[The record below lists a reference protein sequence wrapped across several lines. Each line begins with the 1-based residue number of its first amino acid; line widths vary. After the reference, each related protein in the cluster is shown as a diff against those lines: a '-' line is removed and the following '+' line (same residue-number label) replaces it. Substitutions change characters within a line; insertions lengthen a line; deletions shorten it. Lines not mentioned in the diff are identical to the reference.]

1 MKLLLDMNLPPS
13 WVDFLEN
20 AGFQSV
26 HWSNIGSH
34 DAPDKEIMTWAKAN
48 GYVVFTHDLDFGAL
62 LAVSKDTGPSVIQ
75 VRTQNV
81 MPTAIGS
88 IVVNALTR
96 FKTELENGSL
106 ISIDVYK
113 SRVRILPFE

>member
-1 MKLLLDMNLPPS
+1 MKLLLDMNLSPS

-48 GYVVFTHDLDFGAL
+48 GYVVFTHDLDLNVGIYWC
-62 LAVSKDTGPSVIQ
+62 SKFYFHISCDK
-75 VRTQNV
+75 NV
-81 MPTAIGS
+81 MAG
-88 IVVNALTR
+88 TR
-96 FKTELENGSL
+96 TG
-106 ISIDVYK
+106 
-113 SRVRILPFE
+113 